1 MTTPSQQTQ
10 PSHSSHLNTGETT
23 QPYKVLD
30 TFFDFAT
37 LPEAHACL
45 DQWLLAAFRAQDGE
59 ELNYLHLYRHLS
71 RLVEA
76 CWLLHRQYTALNLV

>member
-1 MTTPSQQTQ
+1 M
-10 PSHSSHLNTGETT
+10 NTHYLSPDERAH
-23 QPYKVLD
+23 PDKVLD

-37 LPEAHACL
+37 VAEAKACL
-45 DQWLLAAFRAQDGE
+45 DAWLLAAFRAQDGE

-76 CWLLHRQYTALNLV
+76 SWLLHRQYTALNPV